1 VNRLPRGKNPF
12 NQEAVDS
19 FTEFPLDPTN
29 TEKPIELATNP
40 TQAAVPVE
48 FFSQM
53 LAMFAEKMNEGIRES
68 IKAAREVPID
78 PIKEAQKARAA
89 KTKKDAEEAHW
100 SQLQARFLQ
109 CSHLRDDGSSCICW
123 AMQSDNVQRGYCP
136 HCYCVFSPL
145 RQECSSQEVF
155 EKYKDVVR
163 LPTRT
168 GNSVLYI

>member
-1 VNRLPRGKNPF
+1 LSRSKVNPF
-12 NQEAVDS
+12 GAENTVAVAEQE
-19 FTEFPLDPTN
+19 EQ
-29 TEKPIELATNP
+29 PIIPNP
-40 TQAAVPVE
+40 TPSLTSTTANVPVE
-48 FFSQM
+48 FFQQM
-53 LAMFAEKMNEGIRES
+53 LTLFAAKMNEGIRES

-89 KTKKDAEEAHW
+89 QTKKDAEEAHW

-109 CSHLRDDGSSCICW
+109 CSHLRGDGSSCICW
-123 AMQSDNVQRGYCP
+123 ATQSDQVRRGYCP

-155 EKYKDVVR
+155 DMYKTVVR

-168 GNSVLYI
+168 QDSVLYID